1 MSERP
6 YKTLSKEASDAFVVN
21 KSRFIGYAA
30 PVDTEE
36 EALRYIQSVREQHRD
51 ATHHCFAYIIG
62 RNAGIM
68 RYQDDGEPSGTAGQP
83 IMEVLRQKQ
92 LVNCCA
98 VVVRYFGGVL
108 LGAGG
113 LVRAY
118 TKGCAL
124 AVDAAG
130 VAVMEPSVRIQAVLP
145 YGLWDRVQYQLS
157 TQPVALEDTQYTDQV
172 TAVLSLREPDQ
183 QIIETAL
190 AQWSDGRAVI
200 TELDRMYYAWPDGED
215 SA

>member
-1 MSERP
+1 MTERP
-6 YKTLSKEASDAFVVN
+6 YRTLRAEASDEFVVN
-21 KSRFIGYAA
+21 KSRFIGFAA
-30 PVDTEE
+30 PVDSEE
-36 EALRYIQSVREQHRD
+36 GALRYVQSLRDAHRD
-51 ATHHCFAYIIG
+51 ATHHCYAYIIG

-118 TKGCAL
+118 TKGCAM

-130 VAVMEPSVRIQAVLP
+130 IALMEPSVRIKAELP
-145 YGLWDRVQYQLS
+145 YAVWDRVQYQLS
-157 TQPVALEDTQYTDQV
+157 TLPVALEDTMYTYQV
-172 TAVLSLREPDQ
+172 TATLSLRDRDQ
-183 QIIETAL
+183 LHIEKAL
-190 AQWSDGRAVI
+190 AQWSDGRVQI
-200 TELDRMYYAWPDGED
+200 SELNRMYYAWPADEG

>member
-1 MSERP
+1 
-6 YKTLSKEASDAFVVN
+6 
-21 KSRFIGYAA
+21 
-30 PVDTEE
+30 
-36 EALRYIQSVREQHRD
+36 
-51 ATHHCFAYIIG
+51 
-62 RNAGIM
+62 
-68 RYQDDGEPSGTAGQP
+68 
-83 IMEVLRQKQ
+83 MEVLRQKQ

-172 TAVLSLREPDQ
+172 TAVLSLRETDQ
-183 QIIETAL
+183 QTIETAL